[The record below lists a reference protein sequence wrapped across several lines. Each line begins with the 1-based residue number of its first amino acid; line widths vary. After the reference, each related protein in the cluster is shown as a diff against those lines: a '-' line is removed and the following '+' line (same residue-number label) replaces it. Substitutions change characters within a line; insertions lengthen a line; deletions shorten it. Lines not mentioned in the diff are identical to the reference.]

1 MVTKASEGQLGS
13 SNRLKRVPATRKR
26 AASEVEGT
34 PGAVDCGLFRESA
47 WETAL
52 KGRSRFGEACRVGS
66 FERGRNRTVA
76 GSSIIPSVVRHELV
90 TGGARVSQV
99 GVNPPRQ
106 AVVAMG
112 VERAKKPERPL
123 A

>member
-1 MVTKASEGQLGS
+1 LVTKASEGRFRS
-13 SNRLKRVPATRKR
+13 SNRLGQAPATRR
-26 AASEVEGT
+26 REASEVEGT
-34 PGAVDCGLFRESA
+34 PGAVDCEPFREGA
-47 WETAL
+47 WKAAL
-52 KGRSRFGEACRVGS
+52 EGRSRFGGACRAGS

-76 GSSIIPSVVRHELV
+76 GSRNIPSVVRHELV
-90 TGGARVSQV
+90 TGGARVNQV

>member
-1 MVTKASEGQLGS
+1 
-13 SNRLKRVPATRKR
+13 
-26 AASEVEGT
+26 VEGT

-52 KGRSRFGEACRVGS
+52 EGRSRFGEAGRAGS
-66 FERGRNRTVA
+66 FERGRFRTAA
-76 GSSIIPSVVRHELV
+76 GSGNIPSVVRHELV
-90 TGGARVSQV
+90 TGGARVNQV

-106 AVVAMG
+106 AVAAMG
-112 VERAKKPERPL
+112 VGKAKKPERPL